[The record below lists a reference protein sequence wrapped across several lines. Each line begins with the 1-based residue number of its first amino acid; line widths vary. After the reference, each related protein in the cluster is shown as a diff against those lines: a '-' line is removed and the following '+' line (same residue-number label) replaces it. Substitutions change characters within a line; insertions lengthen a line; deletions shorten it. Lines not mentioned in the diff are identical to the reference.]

1 MLTVPH
7 FPFISSGSLLSVLN
21 TSKFAYFP
29 NLSAGN
35 SGVYLVG
42 CASAAHV
49 SSPGAFIKIFQMKTF
64 SAPSRERAGSF
75 PHSTVLILITGL
87 QAVCTLYP
95 IKKTSVPLEVVTIRR
110 LQCSVWCSARD
121 IFIYSL
127 CSPADSVREPVFH
140 TSFGTTM
147 RPTYKRKQLFI

>member
-29 NLSAGN
+29 NLSSAGN

-64 SAPSRERAGSF
+64 SAPSREHAGSF

-95 IKKTSVPLEVVTIRR
+95 IKKPQFHLRLSQFGDYSVLCGVLPG
-110 LQCSVWCSARD
+110 
-121 IFIYSL
+121 IYSYIHFVHRQTR
-127 CSPADSVREPVFH
+127 CVSPYFTPHLVP
-140 TSFGTTM
+140 
-147 RPTYKRKQLFI
+147 Q